1 MGGYIFLELEWVQD
15 YWLRAFLTGL
25 FYGLPRAWLA
35 LSSNY
40 HQHEIFNH
48 EIFNLAISVYL

>member
-1 MGGYIFLELEWVQD
+1 MGGYIFLEREWVQD

-40 HQHEIFNH
+40 HQHEIFN
-48 EIFNLAISVYL
+48 LAVSVYL